1 MSKLKNPN
9 MRPTEQIPGR
19 CYGLHRCGYG
29 IQQEHPR
36 EKHWSNQLWRV
47 KRPHVDVDEGREVAK
62 PLLNE
67 DVGAA
72 LLGEHRGK
80 LCPAQRPRQ
89 GDQAAHLSW
98 RDMT

>member
-1 MSKLKNPN
+1 MDCTAAATGFSRNTLEINID
-9 MRPTEQIPGR
+9 QISCDG
-19 CYGLHRCGYG
+19 
-29 IQQEHPR
+29 
-36 EKHWSNQLWRV
+36 SNW
-47 KRPHVDVDEGREVAK
+47 PHVDVDEGREVAK